1 MAVIERD
8 YLVAIANE
16 NQRIVDVAKG
26 LWGLESEL
34 QGNTAALRLLRQEI
48 NTLLDV
54 SERISASLD
63 NAR

>member
-1 MAVIERD
+1 MAVIEKD

-16 NQRIVDVAKG
+16 NQRIVDAAKG
-26 LWGLESEL
+26 LWGLESLL
-34 QGNTAALRLLRQEI
+34 QGNPAAIRQLRQGI

-54 SERISASLD
+54 SERISRALA